1 MEMER
6 KEEVICPNCGRFVGA
21 HMACPYCG
29 TKVPKRMSVMLFKYG
44 ALAVA
49 FLGLIFLY
57 LAVRVIKIPV
67 VKVKDI
73 TETMNFAYVRV
84 VGKISRADVYE
95 GGSLYLTVDDG
106 TGFIS
111 VKSYGKVTEEIMRM
125 DNPPEIG
132 DRIDVGG
139 TLNITEGKRSLTIQ
153 TPDRVKVIP
162 REEWM
167 GKIPAFKTG
176 DITRSKIGELAR
188 CRGKITNI
196 RTFKG
201 GRTLTIDDDSGS
213 IDVLIWDTD
222 YEKIPNKEALQIG
235 REVSVQGV
243 IGSYRDKLQVQLGSP
258 EEIKIVGAKE
268 EVAVAPSVMAPP
280 VAVEIPI
287 LNIGQITKDRI
298 GQTVGCQGVVTQY
311 EPFAEWAMLVVSD
324 ETGRIVVVLWDKVK
338 NQITDNRVFIIGT
351 KVTVRGKLGASREQ
365 LQLVPQRASDITVK
379 GG

>member
-84 VGKISRADVYE
+84 VGKVSRADVYE
-95 GGSLYLTVDDG
+95 GGGLYLTVDDG
-106 TGFIS
+106 TGSIS

-125 DNPPEIG
+125 ENPPEVG

-139 TLNITEGKRSLTIQ
+139 TLNITEGKRALLIQ
-153 TPDRVKVIP
+153 TPDRVKVVP

-167 GKIPAFKTG
+167 GKIPAFKIG
-176 DITRSKIGELAR
+176 DITRSKIGDLAR

-196 RTFKG
+196 RTFTK
-201 GRTLTIDDDSGS
+201 GRTLTIDDGSGF
-213 IDVLIWDTD
+213 IDVLIWDAD
-222 YEKIPNKEALQIG
+222 YEKISNKGALQIS
-235 REVSVQGV
+235 REISVQGV
-243 IGSYRDKLQVQLGSP
+243 IGSFQDKLQIKPGSP

-268 EVAVAPSVMAPP
+268 EVTVTPP

-311 EPFAEWAMLVVSD
+311 KPFAEGAMLVVSD

-338 NQITDNRVFIIGT
+338 NQITDNRVYITGT
-351 KVTVRGKLGASREQ
+351 KISVRGKLGASREQ

>member
-73 TETMNFAYVRV
+73 TETMNFAYIRV
-84 VGKISRADVYE
+84 IGTVE
-95 GGSLYLTVDDG
+95 GANVTEWGALYLTVDDG
-106 TGFIS
+106 TGSIS
-111 VKSYGKVTEEIMRM
+111 AKAYGKVAEEIMRAER
-125 DNPPEIG
+125 PPKIK

-153 TPDRVKVIP
+153 TTDRVKVVP

-167 GKIPAFKTG
+167 GKIPAFKIG

-188 CRGKITNI
+188 CQGAITNI
-196 RTFKG
+196 RTFTK
-201 GRTLTIDDDSGS
+201 GRTLTIDDGSGS
-213 IDVLIWDTD
+213 IDVLIWDAD
-222 YEKIPNKEALQIG
+222 YEKISNKGALQIG

-243 IGSYRDKLQVQLGSP
+243 IGSFRDKLQIKPGSP

-268 EVAVAPSVMAPP
+268 EITVAPSVVAPP
-280 VAVEIPI
+280 AAVEIPI

-311 EPFAEWAMLVVSD
+311 KPFAKGAMLVVSD
-324 ETGRIVVVLWDKVK
+324 ETGRIVVVLWDDVK
-338 NQITDNRVFIIGT
+338 NQITDNRVYITGT
-351 KVTVRGKLGASREQ
+351 KISVRGKLGAYREQ
-365 LQLVPQRASDITVK
+365 LQLVPHRASDITVK

>member
-84 VGKISRADVYE
+84 VGKVSRANVYE
-95 GGSLYLTVDDG
+95 GGGLYLTVDDG
-106 TGFIS
+106 TGSIS
-111 VKSYGKVTEEIMRM
+111 VKSYGKVTEEIMRT
-125 DNPPEIG
+125 DNPPKIG

-153 TPDRVKVIP
+153 TPDRVKIIP

-167 GKIPAFKTG
+167 GKVPAFKIG

-188 CRGKITNI
+188 CQGKITNI
-196 RTFKG
+196 RTFTK
-201 GRTLTIDDDSGS
+201 GRTLTIDDGSGS

-222 YEKIPNKEALQIG
+222 YEKISNKGALQIG
-235 REVSVQGV
+235 REISVQGV
-243 IGSYRDKLQVQLGSP
+243 IGSFRDKLQIKAGSP

-268 EVAVAPSVMAPP
+268 EITVAPP

-298 GQTVGCQGVVTQY
+298 GQTVSCQGTVTQY
-311 EPFAEWAMLVVSD
+311 KPFAKGAMLVVSD

-338 NQITDNRVFIIGT
+338 NQITDSKVFIVGT
-351 KVTVRGKLGASREQ
+351 KVTARGKLGAYREQ
-365 LQLVPQRASDITVK
+365 LQLVPQKASDITVK

>member
-84 VGKISRADVYE
+84 IGTIERANVTE
-95 GGSLYLTVDDG
+95 WGALYLTVDDG
-106 TGFIS
+106 TGSIS
-111 VKSYGKVTEEIMRM
+111 AKAYGKVAEEIMRSAR
-125 DNPPEIG
+125 PPKIK

-153 TPDRVKVIP
+153 TTDRVKIIP

-167 GKIPAFKTG
+167 GKIPAFKIG
-176 DITRSKIGELAR
+176 DITRSKIGELAK

-196 RTFKG
+196 RTFTK
-201 GRTLTIDDDSGS
+201 GRTLTIDDGSGS
-213 IDVLIWDTD
+213 IDVLIWETD
-222 YEKIPNKEALQIG
+222 YEKIPNKGALQIG
-235 REVSVQGV
+235 REISVQGV
-243 IGSYRDKLQVQLGSP
+243 IGSYLDKLQIKPGSP

-268 EVAVAPSVMAPP
+268 EITVTPP
-280 VAVEIPI
+280 VAIKIPI
-287 LNIGQITKDRI
+287 LAIGQITQDRI
-298 GQTVGCQGVVTQY
+298 GQIVKCQGTVTQY
-311 EPFAEWAMLVVSD
+311 KLFSKGVSLVISD
-324 ETGRIVVVLWDKVK
+324 GTGRISVTLWDKVK
-338 NQITDNRVFIIGT
+338 NQITDNRVFIVGT
-351 KVTVRGKLGASREQ
+351 KITVRGKLGAYREQ

-379 GG
+379 EGY